1 MASDAEARLHAAQG
15 YTELGMHAAA
25 WRELEA
31 IGGPAQRHLDLDV
44 LQTEIVL
51 LIKEERWQEG
61 LLRCE
66 AMRRLGLESLQGYI
80 HGAYCLHEM
89 GRTAEAQE
97 LLESGPALLRREG
110 VYHYNLACYRAVLG
124 DLDSARRSLNKAI
137 DRDPQFRSA
146 AKNDPDLQALRD
158 DADEH

>member
-1 MASDAEARLHAAQG
+1 MASDAEARLRAAQG
-15 YTELGMHAAA
+15 YAELGMNDAA

-31 IGGPAQRHLDLDV
+31 IGKPAQRHLDLDV

-61 LLRCE
+61 LLRSE
-66 AMRRLGLESLQGYI
+66 AMRRLGPECLQGYI

-89 GRTAEAQE
+89 GRTAEAQD
-97 LLESGPALLRREG
+97 LLKSGPAVLRREG

-124 DLDSARRSLNKAI
+124 DLESARKSLAEAI
-137 DRDPQFRSA
+137 DRDPQYRSA
-146 AKNDPDLQALRD
+146 AKTDPDLQALRHD
-158 DADEH
+158 SDEL